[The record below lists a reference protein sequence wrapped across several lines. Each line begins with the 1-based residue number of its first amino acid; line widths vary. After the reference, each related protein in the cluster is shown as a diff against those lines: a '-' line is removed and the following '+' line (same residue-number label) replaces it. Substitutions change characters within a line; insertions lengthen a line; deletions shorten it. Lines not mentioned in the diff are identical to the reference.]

1 MEAARFGLTADLADR
16 PTPPTP
22 TAETHSSIE
31 TEENFVTPQV
41 SSPTADHPRE
51 VGPRP
56 KWGKATDES
65 PTPVTAAGARNRH
78 WQRPGHVAAVTD
90 LTVSPVTKLSVTV
103 SAVTGGS

>member
-22 TAETHSSIE
+22 PTAKTQYRNGS
-31 TEENFVTPQV
+31 NFVTPQV

-51 VGPRP
+51 VGPQP
-56 KWGKATDES
+56 KWGIFTDEHS
-65 PTPVTAAGARNRH
+65 TPVTAAGARNRH